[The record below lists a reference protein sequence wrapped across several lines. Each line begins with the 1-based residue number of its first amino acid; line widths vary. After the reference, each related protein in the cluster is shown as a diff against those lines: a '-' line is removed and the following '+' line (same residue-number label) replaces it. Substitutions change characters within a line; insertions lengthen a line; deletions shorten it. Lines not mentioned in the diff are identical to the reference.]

1 MTLTIFKSSQN
12 LFCTSLYAAHQDTE
26 YKPGEKELEKPV
38 FVLRDIL
45 MDEKGWGR
53 EEIHLTSIFKLSAMC
68 HDCGTYLFHK

>member
-1 MTLTIFKSSQN
+1 MALTIFKSSQN

-45 MDEKGWGR
+45 MDVKGWGR
-53 EEIHLTSIFKLSAMC
+53 EETHLTSIFKLSAMC
-68 HDCGTYLFHK
+68 HDYGTYLFHK